1 MAAKFLWFVGYVKVV
16 TVFKTNHDICCRL
29 PVGLKY
35 WKFTSISI
43 QFYTLIFLGIDC
55 RRLGF
60 FCFAVHWHVV
70 VLLSRHLNFFKLKFL
85 SNGSVLKVHLLGGH
99 QLLNCGEASVNFRLY
114 GIRAVLA
121 LSINDGNAFK
131 SVQIS
136 LAWRSPVTQLRR
148 SFSEF

>member
-29 PVGLKY
+29 SDLSTGNSRQ
-35 WKFTSISI
+35 FQFNSIS
-43 QFYTLIFLGIDC
+43 LPIFLGIDC

-85 SNGSVLKVHLLGGH
+85 SNMSVSKVRLLGGH
-99 QLLNCGEASVNFRLY
+99 QLLNCGEASVNFRLN
-114 GIRAVLA
+114 GIRGVFA
-121 LSINDGNAFK
+121 LSINDGNAIK
-131 SVQIS
+131 SV
-136 LAWRSPVTQLRR
+136 
-148 SFSEF
+148 